1 MIERQIIKLF
11 TYMEENKIGTV
22 SMEQG
27 AQVRGRKKSW
37 LGKVVSDKMDKAIIV
52 VVERRVQHPVYKKYF
67 KKTTRLMAHDEKN
80 EAGIGDFVKIVECR
94 PLSKRKSCRLVEIIE
109 KAK

>member
-1 MIERQIIKLF
+1 
-11 TYMEENKIGTV
+11 
-22 SMEQG
+22 MEQN
-27 AQVRGRKKSW
+27 AAVRGRKKSW
-37 LGKVVSDKMDKAIIV
+37 MGKVVSDKMDKAIVV

-80 EAGIGDFVKIVECR
+80 EAGIGDLVKIVECR

-109 KAK
+109 KAR

>member
-1 MIERQIIKLF
+1 MIERQTTKPF
-11 TYMEENKIGTV
+11 TYMEENKIGSA
-22 SMEQG
+22 SMEQN
-27 AQVRGRKKSW
+27 AAVRGRKKSW
-37 LGKVVSDKMDKAIIV
+37 SGKVVSDKMDKAIIV

-80 EAGIGDFVKIVECR
+80 EAGIGDLVKIVECR

-109 KAK
+109 KAR

>member
-1 MIERQIIKLF
+1 
-11 TYMEENKIGTV
+11 MEEQKMDSV
-22 SMEQG
+22 AKEQNVP
-27 AQVRGRKKSW
+27 VRGRKKSW
-37 LGKVVSDKMDKAIIV
+37 IGKVVSDKMDKACLV
-52 VVERRVQHPVYKKYF
+52 AVERSVQHPVYKKYF

-80 EAGIGDFVKIVECR
+80 EAGIGDLVKVVECR

>member
-1 MIERQIIKLF
+1 MDEH
-11 TYMEENKIGTV
+11 KIGNV
-22 SMEQG
+22 SMEQS
-27 AQVRGRKKSW
+27 APVRGRKKSW
-37 LGKVVSDKMDKAIIV
+37 SGKVVSDKMDKACIV
-52 VVERRVQHPVYKKYF
+52 DVERSVQHPVYKKYF

-80 EAGIGDFVKIVECR
+80 EAGVGDLVKVVECR